1 MDHTKLMTILCAF
14 LLLVCLVLSIIA
26 LTVMRN
32 AVEESRGLRE
42 KTHLLLN
49 ALEDSVEAMA
59 ALDREIETEEAPLPP
74 ASDKEETPFFDGL
87 IVRIE
92 NGHVGVYTKGG
103 ELLRVLDIDPSA
115 LPKKDRDLLEA
126 GIEIGSWKELLALIR
141 DYVG

>member
-59 ALDREIETEEAPLPP
+59 ALDRETETEEAPLPP

>member
-1 MDHTKLMTILCAF
+1 MNS
-14 LLLVCLVLSIIA
+14 LLIFGSLSEFIMLSLYLPCLL
-26 LTVMRN
+26 
-32 AVEESRGLRE
+32 
-42 KTHLLLN
+42 KK
-49 ALEDSVEAMA
+49 AMW
-59 ALDREIETEEAPLPP
+59 LDRETETEEAPIPP
-74 ASDKEETPFFDGL
+74 TSDKEETPFFDGL

-115 LPKKDRDLLEA
+115 LPKKDRDLLET

>member
-59 ALDREIETEEAPLPP
+59 ALDRETEAEEAPIPP
-74 ASDKEETPFFDGL
+74 KSDKEETPFFDGL

>member
-59 ALDREIETEEAPLPP
+59 ALDRETETEEAPLPP

-103 ELLRVLDIDPSA
+103 ELLRVLDVDPSA

>member
-59 ALDREIETEEAPLPP
+59 ALDRETEEAPIPP

>member
-59 ALDREIETEEAPLPP
+59 ALDRETETEEAPLPP

-126 GIEIGSWKELLALIR
+126 GIEIGSWKELLALIG

>member
-59 ALDREIETEEAPLPP
+59 ALDRETETEEAPLPP

-103 ELLRVLDIDPSA
+103 ELLRVLDVDPSA
-115 LPKKDRDLLEA
+115 LPKKDRELLEA

>member
-59 ALDREIETEEAPLPP
+59 ALDRETQTEEAPLPP
-74 ASDKEETPFFDGL
+74 TSDKEETPFFDGL

-126 GIEIGSWKELLALIR
+126 GIEIGSWKELLALIQ

>member
-14 LLLVCLVLSIIA
+14 LLLVCLMLSIIA

-32 AVEESRGLRE
+32 AVDESLALRE

-59 ALDREIETEEAPLPP
+59 ALDRESEAEGRPSSPTV
-74 ASDKEETPFFDGL
+74 DKEETAFFEGL
-87 IVRIE
+87 IVRAE
-92 NGHVGVYTKGG
+92 NGHVGVYSQSG
-103 ELLRVLDIDPSA
+103 ELLRVLDIDISA
-115 LPKKDRDLLEA
+115 LPEKDRALLEK
-126 GIEIGSWKELLALIR
+126 GIEVGSWRELLALIQ

>member
-32 AVEESRGLRE
+32 AVEESRELRE

-59 ALDREIETEEAPLPP
+59 ALDRETETEEAPLPP
-74 ASDKEETPFFDGL
+74 VSDKEETPFFDGL

>member
-59 ALDREIETEEAPLPP
+59 ALDRETETEEAQLPP

>member
-42 KTHLLLN
+42 KTHLLLK

-59 ALDREIETEEAPLPP
+59 ALDRETETEEAPLPP